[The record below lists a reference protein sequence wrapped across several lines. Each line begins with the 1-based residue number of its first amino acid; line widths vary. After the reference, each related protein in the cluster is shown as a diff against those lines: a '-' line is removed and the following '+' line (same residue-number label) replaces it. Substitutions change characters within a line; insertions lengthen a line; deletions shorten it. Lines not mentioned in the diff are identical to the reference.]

1 MCHGFIRS
9 MKTRGGTYCVLLWF
23 FSRALEW
30 QVAARKNEKSTNNF
44 VPAKKS
50 FFVVRSIH
58 LLEIPRK
65 PLKTGRVKAAQCYK
79 WYPPAA
85 AAALLLIKTYAFL
98 LRKQPFFASMVRV
111 EWCCLL
117 ISKEKEE
124 VEAELADDRDESQT
138 IWHVT
143 SKPLIITVVV
153 TTFYLLGMAYM

>member
-111 EWCCLL
+111 VLGLL

-153 TTFYLLGMAYM
+153 TTFYLLDMAWV

>member
-85 AAALLLIKTYAFL
+85 AALLLIKTYAFL

-111 EWCCLL
+111 VVLL

-153 TTFYLLGMAYM
+153 TTFYLLDMAWV

>member
-85 AAALLLIKTYAFL
+85 AALLLIKTYAFL
-98 LRKQPFFASMVRV
+98 LRKQPFFASLVRV
-111 EWCCLL
+111 VVLL

-153 TTFYLLGMAYM
+153 TTFYLLDMAWV

>member
-79 WYPPAA
+79 WYPPT

-111 EWCCLL
+111 VVLL

-153 TTFYLLGMAYM
+153 TTFYLLDMAWV